1 MSHFYDGVH
10 KNGVCNRHMK
20 AALFKAPGQPLCLEE
35 VPTPSPGPGEALLKV
50 AACGVCHTDLHY
62 LDHGVPTFK
71 KPPLILG
78 HEISGTVAQLG
89 PSADG
94 WKEGDR
100 ALLPAVYGCGRC
112 RMCRTGRENICERMV
127 MFGNNVDGGFAEFV
141 LAPAKD
147 LIPLPEEIP
156 LVEGAIIA
164 DAITT
169 PYHAVVNRGR
179 VQAGD
184 QVLVI
189 GCGGVGLNLVQ
200 ISAAMGARV
209 IAVDLLQEKLDWACR
224 LGASQAIN
232 AGTVERLDKAV
243 RQATGGGVDVAF
255 EAIGLPETQEQAFA
269 SLRTGGRFV
278 VVGFASQPM
287 RLDSGRAMYREMEI
301 VGSLGC
307 RAVDY
312 PRVLE
317 LIRQGKIK
325 LRELVTARYPL
336 DQINEAFD
344 GLRRGEG
351 IRAVVLP

>member
-1 MSHFYDGVH
+1 
-10 KNGVCNRHMK
+10 MK
-20 AALFKAPGQPLCLEE
+20 AALFKAPNQPLSLEQ
-35 VPTPSPGPGEALLKV
+35 VPTPEPGPGEALLRV

-62 LDHGVPTFK
+62 IDHGVPTFK
-71 KPPLILG
+71 RPPLILG

-89 PSADG
+89 SPTDS

-100 ALLPAVYGCGRC
+100 ALPPAVYGCGRC

-179 VQAGD
+179 VRPGD

-189 GCGGVGLNLVQ
+189 GCGGIGLNLVQ
-200 ISAAMGARV
+200 VAAAMGARV
-209 IAVDLLQEKLDWACR
+209 IAVDLLDEKLAWAR
-224 LGASQAIN
+224 KLGAAQTLNPGS
-232 AGTVERLDKAV
+232 VERLDKAV
-243 RQATGGGVDVAF
+243 RQATGGGADIAF

-269 SLRTGGRFV
+269 SLRTGGRLV
-278 VVGFASQPM
+278 VVGFAGQPM
-287 RLDSGRAMYREMEI
+287 RLDSGRTMYREMEI

-317 LIRQGKIK
+317 LIRLGKIK
-325 LRELVTARYPL
+325 LLELVTARHPL
-336 DQINEAFD
+336 DKINDALD

-351 IRAVVLP
+351 IRSVVVP